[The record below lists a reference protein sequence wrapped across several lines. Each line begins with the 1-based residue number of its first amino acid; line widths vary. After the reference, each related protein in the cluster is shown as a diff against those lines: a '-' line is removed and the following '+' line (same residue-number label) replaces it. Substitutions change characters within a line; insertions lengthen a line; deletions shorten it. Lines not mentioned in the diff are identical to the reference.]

1 MPKSMEGKL
10 SLQWEAAW
18 GLRLEMSYRL
28 WVHFGGILAELVTP
42 LPSVFFSKGG
52 LMDIDFGPCF
62 QIAEALWDS
71 SLAYSISGSWSS
83 PKGDLWESLLAP
95 TQHHEPFIK
104 EKYPSH
110 FSFSSRCFQHHFPI
124 SFFFLSLSL
133 IKLFQFYI
141 VSRIMSNEQFYL
153 VYISLKTLHFAF
165 WQCKLTS
172 IVPGI
177 QWNIQ
182 QMEFLLSLLLSW
194 KNISFAIRCFLRN
207 KMSLIWIIIEQV
219 IIVAEQNYVYF
230 NFNLILITTP

>member
-1 MPKSMEGKL
+1 MTALWWYFSRISNTSSFCLFLKRWINGYRFW
-10 SLQWEAAW
+10 SLLPDSR
-18 GLRLEMSYRL
+18 GSLRLQSRL
-28 WVHFGGILAELVTP
+28 LNLRKLVKPQRGPVGKPFGTNTA
-42 LPSVFFSKGG
+42 
-52 LMDIDFGPCF
+52 
-62 QIAEALWDS
+62 
-71 SLAYSISGSWSS
+71 SWTIY
-83 PKGDLWESLLAP
+83 KR
-95 TQHHEPFIK
+95 K
-104 EKYPSH
+104 NPSH

-124 SFFFLSLSL
+124 SFFFFSLSL

-153 VYISLKTLHFAF
+153 VYISLKTLHFTF

-182 QMEFLLSLLLSW
+182 QMESLLSLLLSW
-194 KNISFAIRCFLRN
+194 KNISFVIRCFLRN

-219 IIVAEQNYVYF
+219 IIVAEQNYMYF